1 MNEDRST
8 PEAAILS
15 LESAY
20 NSKNLSAVFG
30 LIDFYSEAEIMVKK
44 LMPNLSNEKTVIS
57 ETAAALKL
65 SLEKN
70 LIENGWPR
78 FDNSNIA
85 FEKEI
90 VSQDLFI
97 VSKILIQTTGRNV
110 IDKLYV
116 KRQPDNTYK
125 VAGLISE

>member
-70 LIENGWPR
+70 VIENGWPR

-97 VSKILIQTTGRNV
+97 VSKILIQATGRNV

>member
-44 LMPNLSNEKTVIS
+44 LMPNLNNEKTVIS

-70 LIENGWPR
+70 VIENGWPR
-78 FDNSNIA
+78 FDNSNIV

-97 VSKILIQTTGRNV
+97 VSKILIQATGRNV